1 MNSKREFEPIARAFM
16 ASGPTQLADR
26 VLESSL
32 ADVHHTRQRRVLLRA
47 PWRTP
52 VMNIYAKLA
61 AAAVVVVAVGAL
73 GVWLLSPGSSPGG
86 VGAQPTP
93 SASPS
98 EPSGP
103 SASPRSSPSP
113 TPLPGIPAPPLSENF
128 TSARNGITLAAPEGW
143 TTRPATEAWEG
154 GIPNTSEATADAI
167 YHRVLQ
173 DHLHL
178 TIASMP
184 LGEADADQW
193 AADQY
198 ASDFADEC
206 PDAQPVTV
214 DGAAGV
220 IGAGD
225 CMHLVY
231 VAKGDRG
238 YLILLRV
245 SGDEPWLAPVYD
257 RAWFEELLATVQL
270 RPEDAVD

>member
-1 MNSKREFEPIARAFM
+1 MTNERDFDRIARAFM
-16 ASGPTQLADR
+16 ADGPTQLADR
-26 VLESSL
+26 VLDSSL

-52 VMNIYAKLA
+52 VMNMYAKLA

-73 GVWLLSPGSSPGG
+73 GVWFLNPGSSSPP
-86 VGAQPTP
+86 VGAPATP
-93 SASPS
+93 GASPS
-98 EPSGP
+98 EPAAP
-103 SASPRSSPSP
+103 SAVPRSSSV
-113 TPLPGIPAPPLSENF
+113 PLGIPAPALSQDF

-143 TTRPATEAWEG
+143 TTRPATEAWKG
-154 GIPNTSEATADAI
+154 GIPNTDEVTADAI
-167 YHRVLQ
+167 YDPVLQ
-173 DHLHL
+173 DHLFL
-178 TIASMP
+178 GIASMP

-198 ASDFADEC
+198 ARDFADEC
-206 PDAQPVTV
+206 PDAQPITV

-245 SGDEPWLAPVYD
+245 SPDESWLAPVYD
-257 RAWFEELLATVQL
+257 RAWFESVLDTVQL